1 MKKTILG
8 EKSLNVDVRDEQLI
22 NEELYVGMIVSDVD
36 ITNQYSL
43 SMLYNNRLEN
53 SEYTDIFDY
62 ILDGKPSIIIK
73 YENNYITKAKPEDI
87 FVLDEV
93 FLSIFANSK
102 TPILLKNKDNG
113 FKGFMSLIIPDY
125 RKEKYDLAIGAITA
139 DDPIIIIQEV
149 KTGCVAIVNAYH
161 NHLLSGILSRT
172 IEKMKEIAGEITKEK
187 LKFNSVLM
195 PHRRH
200 IDIPTTY
207 DQKLAIYL
215 SNYLNNMYSNNI
227 YIKGDNE
234 TRMPLSVIDAVV
246 CELLKYM
253 SIENI
258 TICKG
263 AIGDRDSKGELIY
276 GSDIETKHDRAYLQ
290 LSYDSDNTISNEERN
305 LLRRNITK
313 KNMVFLRKI

>member
-1 MKKTILG
+1 
-8 EKSLNVDVRDEQLI
+8 
-22 NEELYVGMIVSDVD
+22 
-36 ITNQYSL
+36 
-43 SMLYNNRLEN
+43 
-53 SEYTDIFDY
+53 
-62 ILDGKPSIIIK
+62 
-73 YENNYITKAKPEDI
+73 
-87 FVLDEV
+87 
-93 FLSIFANSK
+93 
-102 TPILLKNKDNG
+102 
-113 FKGFMSLIIPDY
+113 
-125 RKEKYDLAIGAITA
+125 
-139 DDPIIIIQEV
+139 
-149 KTGCVAIVNAYH
+149 
-161 NHLLSGILSRT
+161 
-172 IEKMKEIAGEITKEK
+172 MKEIAGERTKEK

-258 TICKG
+258 IICKR
-263 AIGDRDSKGELIY
+263 AIGDRDLKGELIY